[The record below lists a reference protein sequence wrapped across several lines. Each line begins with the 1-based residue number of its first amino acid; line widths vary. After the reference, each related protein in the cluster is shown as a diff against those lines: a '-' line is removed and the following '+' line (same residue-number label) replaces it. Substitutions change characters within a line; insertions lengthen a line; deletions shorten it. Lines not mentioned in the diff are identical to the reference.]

1 MTHSSKNN
9 IPSFGQGSVNRYSG
23 IHGMGKYLDTGY
35 RAGKNKLPPSYTRGW
50 KSFYKDYWS
59 IDFKNMRTYINVF
72 VDGSNGW
79 QDLIDDLK
87 EYKTIE
93 VHLSGGID
101 SQFLCLMLQKL
112 KIPFHALTFKY
123 DNDFNDW
130 EVDSA
135 TKFCRKNNIK
145 HYIKTFNLLDFFE
158 SGEYEY
164 YTDLAECAS
173 PQYATFF
180 KMYTLTNAD
189 MIIADGSPPV
199 VLLDDNDLNH
209 VEAEIKWVDLK
220 DHAKKIKHHGVQT
233 IGEHNYPIICYG
245 TNANIGSQLR
255 FIEKIKQPCI
265 TNLCYYSPKI
275 LLEGCNKVIEYQ
287 KEYKI
292 KNPNDLRYPYF
303 FEKHKLYKIAYD
315 LDLPKVNDLTGFEK
329 LKKYFNHI
337 YNKNDYFNEV
347 YRQPLQE
354 KYPNSMYDTCIGGVL
369 DVLL

>member
-1 MTHSSKNN
+1 MLS
-9 IPSFGQGSVNRYSG
+9 
-23 IHGMGKYLDTGY
+23 TGY
-35 RAGKNKLPPSYTRGW
+35 
-50 KSFYKDYWS
+50 KSFYKDYWG
-59 IDFKNMRTYINVF
+59 IDFVNMQASINMSVE
-72 VDGSNGW
+72 DSIGW
-79 QDLIDDLK
+79 PDLIDDLK
-87 EYKTIE
+87 EYKAIE
-93 VHLSGGID
+93 VQLSGGID
-101 SQFLCLMLQKL
+101 SQFLCLMLCKL

-135 TKFCRKNNIK
+135 IKFCQEHNIK
-145 HYIKTFNLLDFFE
+145 HYIKDFNLLDFFE

-189 MIIADGSPPV
+189 IILVDGCPPV
-199 VLLDDNDLNH
+199 VLLDDIDLNI
-209 VEAEIKWVDLK
+209 VEAGKWVDLK
-220 DHAKKIKHHGVQT
+220 DHSIKKEHYGVQT

-245 TNANIGSQLR
+245 ANAAIGSQLR

-287 KEYKI
+287 KECKI
-292 KNPNDLRYPYF
+292 KDPNVWPYYT
-303 FEKHKLYKIAYD
+303 EKNKLYKIAYD
-315 LDLPKVNDLTGFEK
+315 IDLPNRKDQTGFEK
-329 LKKYFNHI
+329 VKKHYKEKYNENDKFNKLFR
-337 YNKNDYFNEV
+337 Y
-347 YRQPLQE
+347 PLQE
-354 KYPNSMYDTCIGGVL
+354 KYPNSMYDTCIGGIL